1 MDKII
6 GLPFIKEIKLEL
18 RFSSGIF
25 LSHTLNK
32 EFPVVYT
39 ETTLTLLD
47 EKVIDKSETT
57 KGVSFK
63 HDVKGMVEP
72 LTSIMQ
78 GMASSTASTS
88 IEK

>member
-1 MDKII
+1 M
-6 GLPFIKEIKLEL
+6 KLEL

-47 EKVIDKSETT
+47 EKVIDKSDTT

-72 LTSIMQ
+72 LTSIMK